1 MVKMTLVK
9 MVKMTKLSSA
19 GWLKEKNLTTMFE
32 VLGTDNLRVV
42 GGCVRDTLIGKPVTD
57 IDMATTLLPERVQEQ
72 LTKAGFKVLPIGIKH
87 GTVAVVTDDRQYEI
101 TTLRRDIETDGRH
114 AVVQFGTDWLADAE
128 RRDFTVNALYADAAG
143 QVYDPLAAV
152 GMSGLADLEARRV
165 RFIGNPAQRI
175 AEDYLRVLRFFRF
188 HHRLCNNE
196 TDNATDNAK
205 DSTMDADGLAACQA
219 AANQRDGL
227 AHLSGERLR
236 DELFRLLA
244 MPQAVT
250 ALQQMA
256 RVEVLGFLLPLAA
269 PAMPDYRRLTRLMD
283 IEDNQLFRCDPLL
296 RLGALWP
303 NADAENQATH
313 TAQLA
318 QHLRL
323 SKKQTA
329 RLTGMCSL
337 PPDMVCYMS
346 TREMR
351 RMLYLRGQAAF
362 RDCCQLAWA
371 ADPKERNA
379 VQWRALLAMADS
391 WQQPDFPLTGEMMK
405 SAGVPEGPEMSRVY
419 GEVEKWWIDS
429 DFTEDV
435 FSIIERLKAVVQATL
450 R

>member
-1 MVKMTLVK
+1 LLTAHLRTAHLK
-9 MVKMTKLSSA
+9 MVMLNKA
-19 GWLKEKNLTTMFE
+19 GWLQEKNLTTLFE

-57 IDMATTLLPERVQEQ
+57 IDMATTLVPERVQEK
-72 LTKAGFKVLPIGIKH
+72 LTKAGFKVVPIGINH
-87 GTVAVVTDDRQYEI
+87 GTVAVVTADRQYEI

-152 GMSGLADLEARRV
+152 GMSGLADLEARRG
-165 RFIGNPAQRI
+165 RFIGDPGQRI
-175 AEDYLRVLRFFRF
+175 AEDYLRVFRFFRF
-188 HHRLCNNE
+188 HHRLA
-196 TDNATDNAK
+196 DNGEH
-205 DSTMDADGLAACQA
+205 SSMDTAGLAACQA
-219 AANQRDGL
+219 AAKHPNGL
-227 AHLSGERLR
+227 GNLSGERLR

-244 MPQAVT
+244 MPQAVK
-250 ALQQMA
+250 ALQEMA
-256 RVEVLGFLLPLAA
+256 GVGVLAFLVPLDAS
-269 PAMPDYRRLTRLMD
+269 AMPDYRRLTRLID
-283 IEDNQLFRCDPLL
+283 IEDNQLFCCDPLL
-296 RLGALWP
+296 RLGALLP
-303 NADAENQATH
+303 EISEAENQASYM
-313 TAQLA
+313 A

-323 SKKQTA
+323 SKKQTS
-329 RLTGMCSL
+329 RLSGMSSL

-346 TREMR
+346 AREMR
-351 RMLYLRGQAAF
+351 RMLYLLGQAVF

-371 ADPKERNA
+371 ADRKESNA
-379 VQWRALLAMADS
+379 VQWRALLAMAES

-429 DFTEDV
+429 DFTEDI
-435 FSIIERLKAVVQATL
+435 FSVIERLKAVVQATL